1 MLNQISK
8 CTRLSRRSL
17 GLIEDKTIVMVKEKR
32 TCISKSVAESVIDFL
47 GREDNCRIQPGK
59 ADAKKVNGHKE
70 KKQTKVLTDYLKKLH
85 MKDKSEIPEQN
96 ISLSTFTRI
105 RPPSI
110 LLTSY
115 ISRNSC
121 QCIYHQNTALKVQ
134 TLRKHGVKISENPEQ
149 LIRHEH
155 DLDEQLAGL
164 PERVLYRVWKK
175 VEINNGKTK
184 MKIAEE
190 TEEKTNFIAD
200 LKIQIKTFSQHVLRV
215 QEQYNQIRKLKVLL
229 PENIPIAIGFL
240 LKTCLA
246 YR

>member
-17 GLIEDKTIVMVKEKR
+17 GLIEDKTIDMVKEKR

-105 RPPSI
+105 RPPNI

-121 QCIYHQNTALKVQ
+121 QCIYGKSACDGLGGTTKRMAD
-134 TLRKHGVKISENPEQ
+134 EA
-149 LIRHEH
+149 IRQGNVTIQ
-155 DLDEQLAGL
+155 DA
-164 PERVLYRVWKK
+164 
-175 VEINNGKTK
+175 
-184 MKIAEE
+184 
-190 TEEKTNFIAD
+190 AD
-200 LKIQIKTFSQHVLRV
+200 F
-215 QEQYNQIRKLKVLL
+215 
-229 PENIPIAIGFL
+229 
-240 LKTCLA
+240 
-246 YR
+246 